1 MYIPQDNYMLLS
13 IINMKLR
20 DSYSSLDS
28 LCDSEDISK
37 EEIITKLKSIGYNYN
52 KDLNQ
57 FMYLF

>member
-13 IINMKLR
+13 ILNMKLR

-28 LCDSEDISK
+28 LCESEDISK

-52 KDLNQ
+52 KELNQ
-57 FMYLF
+57 FI

>member
-28 LCDSEDISK
+28 LCDSEDISQ

-52 KDLNQ
+52 KELNQ
-57 FMYLF
+57 FI

>member
-1 MYIPQDNYMLLS
+1 MYIPKDNYMLLS

-28 LCDSEDISK
+28 LCESEDISK

-52 KDLNQ
+52 KELNQ
-57 FMYLF
+57 FI